1 MIILIC
7 PLRMFWHR
15 QSTYI
20 KILRKENEEENMICI
35 FKCPSCDSNM
45 TFNVEKQKLECAV
58 CSTEIAVDEYD
69 AGEMTLDGGKKC
81 ADETSSY
88 RCPTCGAEM
97 LTETEQ
103 ATCTCSYCGTG
114 MAVFGSGEGKVSP
127 EKIIPFSISK
137 AQAEAFF
144 KQWWMEHDTMPE
156 FQMQKMKLDIR
167 PMYLPVWLINANVR
181 SDVSA
186 IVKRTEIVGVKDLF
200 GKTSELSYMMAR
212 NDAISRLSD
221 RRKETKNYLIRKLV
235 ESKFDRVPNN
245 ASYHFS
251 SAKFQGIEPYD
262 YDFLEDF
269 EPAYLSGFPA
279 EQYSVEVRDVIPATI
294 KRVKEFGEKQCDQF
308 ILGSGAGVSEMERK
322 VLSQGTVE
330 LREACYALVP
340 VWVCS
345 YFYKKRR
352 YSVYVNGQTGK
363 ADGQVL
369 VGEEKT
375 VGNFIFLLLSA
386 FAQYFGLLFLLN
398 VLVLRWTKVGSIDVL
413 LTVLGGFLFLGW
425 VIVQRA
431 KEIFDDT
438 SEDAEWKADIKYNQR
453 AKTDPK
459 RARLKKSII
468 GSICI
473 VIGMFICL
481 SSDEIFVSK
490 ILHNLPELTG
500 LAFLPGIIWTVWFMN
515 KRAKQS
521 VQKEEAEYTDYLK
534 AAQSVILG
542 SSEQEC

>member
-1 MIILIC
+1 
-7 PLRMFWHR
+7 
-15 QSTYI
+15 
-20 KILRKENEEENMICI
+20 MICI
-35 FKCPSCDSNM
+35 FKFPGCDRNM
-45 TFNVEKQKLECAV
+45 TFNVEKQKLECDV
-58 CSTEIAVDEYD
+58 CGTEIAVDDYD

-81 ADETSSY
+81 GDETSSY
-88 RCPTCGAEM
+88 LCPTCGAEM

-127 EKIIPFSISK
+127 EKIIPFTVSK

-156 FQMQKMKLDIR
+156 LQMQKMQPDFR
-167 PMYLPVWLINANVR
+167 PMYLPVWLINAIVR

-186 IVKRTEIVGVKDLF
+186 MVKRTEIVGEDNPF
-200 GKTSELSYMMAR
+200 GRASELWAMIMR

-221 RRKETKNYLIRKLV
+221 KRKETKNYLIRKLV

-279 EQYSVEVRDVIPATI
+279 EQYSVEVKDVIPATI
-294 KRVKEFGEKQCDQF
+294 KRVKEFGEKQCNQF
-308 ILGSGAGVSEMERK
+308 ILGSGAGVSEIESK

-375 VGNFIFLLLSA
+375 AGNFILLFLSA
-386 FAQYFGLLFLLN
+386 FAQYFGILFLLN
-398 VLVLRWTKVGSIDVL
+398 VLLLRWTKVGSIEVL
-413 LTVLGGFLFLGW
+413 LTFIGGFLLLGW
-425 VIVQRA
+425 IIIGNI
-431 KEIFDDT
+431 KSTFGDS
-438 SEDAEWKADIKYNQR
+438 SEDVEWKADIEYNQR
-453 AKTDPK
+453 AKTDSK
-459 RARLKKSII
+459 RAKLKKSII

-481 SSDEIFVSK
+481 SSDEIFVSR
-490 ILHNLPELTG
+490 ILHNLPELMG
-500 LAFLPGIIWTVWFMN
+500 LAFLPGIIWTIWFMSKHVN
-515 KRAKQS
+515 QS
-521 VQKEEAEYTDYLK
+521 VQKEEVEYTDYLK
-534 AAQSVILG
+534 AAQSVILE
-542 SSEQEC
+542 SSEKEC

>member
-1 MIILIC
+1 
-7 PLRMFWHR
+7 
-15 QSTYI
+15 
-20 KILRKENEEENMICI
+20 
-35 FKCPSCDSNM
+35 
-45 TFNVEKQKLECAV
+45 
-58 CSTEIAVDEYD
+58 
-69 AGEMTLDGGKKC
+69 
-81 ADETSSY
+81 
-88 RCPTCGAEM
+88 
-97 LTETEQ
+97 
-103 ATCTCSYCGTG
+103 
-114 MAVFGSGEGKVSP
+114 
-127 EKIIPFSISK
+127 
-137 AQAEAFF
+137 
-144 KQWWMEHDTMPE
+144 
-156 FQMQKMKLDIR
+156 MQKMKPDFR

-186 IVKRTEIVGVKDLF
+186 MVKRTELVDEYNPF
-200 GKTSELSYMMAR
+200 GKASELSYMMKS

-221 RRKETKNYLIRKLV
+221 KRKETKNYLIRKLV

-294 KRVKEFGEKQCDQF
+294 KRVREFGEKQCDQY
-308 ILGSGAGVSEMERK
+308 ILGSGAGVSEIERK
-322 VLSQGTVE
+322 VLSRGTVE

-369 VGEEKT
+369 VGEERT
-375 VGNFIFLLLSA
+375 AGDFILLFLSA
-386 FAQYFGLLFLLN
+386 FAQYFGILFLLN
-398 VLVLRWTKVGSIDVL
+398 VLLLRWTNVASVEVL
-413 LTVLGGFLFLGW
+413 LIYIGGFLLLGW
-425 VIVQRA
+425 LIIEKA
-431 KEIFDDT
+431 KDAFGVA
-438 SEDAEWKADIKYNQR
+438 SEDVEWKSDIEYNQR

-459 RARLKKSII
+459 RAKLKKSII
-468 GSICI
+468 GSIFI

-481 SSDEIFVSK
+481 SSGETFVSR
-490 ILHNLPELTG
+490 ILLNLPELMG
-500 LAFLPGIIWTVWFMN
+500 LAFLPGLVWTVWFMS
-515 KRAKQS
+515 KRTKQS
-521 VQKEEAEYTDYLK
+521 VQTEEAEYTDYLK
-534 AAQSVILG
+534 AAQSVILE

>member
-1 MIILIC
+1 
-7 PLRMFWHR
+7 
-15 QSTYI
+15 
-20 KILRKENEEENMICI
+20 MICI

-45 TFNVEKQKLECAV
+45 TFNVEKQKLECTV
-58 CSTEIAVDEYD
+58 CSTEIAVDDYD

-81 ADETSSY
+81 GDETSSY

-127 EKIIPFSISK
+127 EKIIPFTISK

-156 FQMQKMKLDIR
+156 FQMQKMKLDIQ

-186 IVKRTEIVGVKDLF
+186 MVKRTELVGENNPFGRASDLS
-200 GKTSELSYMMAR
+200 GMLMR

-221 RRKETKNYLIRKLV
+221 KQKITKNYLIRKLV

-245 ASYHFS
+245 ASFHFS
-251 SAKFQGIEPYD
+251 STKFQGIEPYD

-279 EQYSVEVRDVIPATI
+279 EQYSVEIKDVIPRTI
-294 KRVKEFGEKQCDQF
+294 KRIKDFGEKQCDNF
-308 ILGSGAGVSEMERK
+308 ILGSNAGVSEIERK
-322 VLSQGTVE
+322 ILSSGTVE
-330 LREACYALVP
+330 LKEVCYALVP

-345 YFYKKRR
+345 YFYNKKR

-363 ADGQVL
+363 ADGEVL

-375 VGNFIFLLLSA
+375 ILSFILLFLSA
-386 FAQYFGLLFLLN
+386 FGQYFGILFLLDV
-398 VLVLRWTKVGSIDVL
+398 VLLRFTGKGSIEVL
-413 LTVLGGFLFLGW
+413 LTLIGFFSFLIW
-425 VIVQRA
+425 IVIGNF
-431 KEIFDDT
+431 KKS
-438 SEDAEWKADIKYNQR
+438 SEDMEWKAEIDFNKR

-459 RARLKKSII
+459 RVRMKNFII
-468 GSICI
+468 GIICFF
-473 VIGMFICL
+473 IGAIICGTFGKIFLITIL
-481 SSDEIFVSK
+481 S
-490 ILHNLPELTG
+490 NLLELLG
-500 LAFLPGIIWTVWFMN
+500 LAFLPGIIWTVWFMSKHVN
-515 KRAKQS
+515 RS
-521 VQKEEAEYTDYLK
+521 LQKEEVEYTDYIK
-534 AAQSVILG
+534 VAQSVILE
-542 SSEQEC
+542 SSEKVL